1 MVMRTIFQ
9 KFFYWLF
16 GVFMAL
22 VLALNGGYVAP
33 STETPIDT
41 SKEDAKAVFALVADP
56 QISNYMLGRYP
67 IFTAAC
73 EDLKNANC
81 KFDAVL
87 GLGDIAENGLSV
99 EYQLVYDQ
107 LSGMDTRYIMA
118 TGNHDIRLRLYEQ
131 STDTFCHFANTLNG
145 DNSMEKFWFSER
157 INGYKII
164 VVGSDRT
171 EFESAYLSNEQLQF
185 IDSEI
190 AAENGKPVFVICHQP
205 LKDSHNIEQ
214 AWGSSIKTGASVG
227 EQSEE
232 LQAILSKYKNVFLI
246 SGHLHSGFGPDNYNY
261 IDGIHSINAPSM
273 TIENKDGTYNEAGL
287 GFILEVY
294 EDEVI
299 FRARD
304 MADGTW
310 VAETTG
316 DASYDIVIPV
326 EAY

>member
-1 MVMRTIFQ
+1 MVMRTVFQ

-22 VLALNGGYVAP
+22 VLALNGGYVPP

-41 SKEDAKAVFALVADP
+41 SKEDAKADFAILADP

-67 IFTAAC
+67 IYTAAC
-73 EDLKNANC
+73 EDLHNAEC
-81 KFDAVL
+81 KFDAVI
-87 GLGDIAENGLSV
+87 GVGDIAENGLSV
-99 EYQLVYDQ
+99 EYQLIYDK
-107 LSGMDTRYIMA
+107 LHGLDTRYIMA
-118 TGNHDIRLRLYEQ
+118 AGNHDIRLRIYKQ
-131 STDTFCHFANTLNG
+131 SLNTFSYFVNTLNG
-145 DNSMEKFWFSER
+145 DESMDSFHFSEV

-164 VVGSDRT
+164 VVGSDKT
-171 EFESAYLSNEQLQF
+171 EFESSYLSDEQLQW

-190 AAENGKPVFVICHQP
+190 AAENGKPVFVIAHQP

-232 LQAILSKYKNVFLI
+232 LQAIMSKYKNVFFI
-246 SGHLHSGFGPDNYNY
+246 SGHLHSGFGPDNYNN

-299 FRARD
+299 FRARN
-304 MADGTW
+304 MAKGVW
-310 VAETTG
+310 VAEETG
-316 DASYDIVIPV
+316 DSSYDIVIPV
-326 EAY
+326 EK

>member
-1 MVMRTIFQ
+1 MVMRTVFQ

-16 GVFMAL
+16 GVFMTL
-22 VLALNGGYVAP
+22 VLAFNGGYVAP
-33 STETPIDT
+33 STEDPINT
-41 SKEDAKAVFALVADP
+41 SRDDAQAVFALLADP

-67 IFTAAC
+67 VYTAAC
-73 EDLKNANC
+73 EDLKNAEC
-81 KFDAVL
+81 KFDAVI
-87 GLGDIAENGLSV
+87 GVGDIAENGLSL
-99 EYQLVYDQ
+99 EYQLIYDQ
-107 LSGMDTRYIMA
+107 LHGLDTRYIMA
-118 TGNHDIRLRLYEQ
+118 AGNHDIRLRIYEQ
-131 STDTFCHFANTLNG
+131 SLWTFCNFVNTLNG
-145 DNSMEKFWFSER
+145 DESMTKFWFSER

-171 EFESAYLSNEQLQF
+171 EFESSYLSDEQLQW

-190 AAENGKPVFVICHQP
+190 AAENGKPVFVIAHQP

-232 LQAILSKYKNVFLI
+232 LQAIMSKYKNVFFI
-246 SGHLHSGFGPDNYNY
+246 SGHLHSGFGPDNYNN

-287 GFILEVY
+287 GFIVEVY

-304 MADGTW
+304 MAKGAW
-310 VAETTG
+310 VADITG
-316 DASYDIVIPV
+316 DSSYDIVIPV
-326 EAY
+326 A

>member
-1 MVMRTIFQ
+1 MVMRTVFQ

-22 VLALNGGYVAP
+22 VLALNGGYVPP

-41 SKEDAKAVFALVADP
+41 SKEDAKAVFAILADP

-67 IFTAAC
+67 IYTAAC
-73 EDLKNANC
+73 EDLHNAEC
-81 KFDAVL
+81 KFDAVI
-87 GLGDIAENGLSV
+87 GVGDIAENGLSV
-99 EYQLVYDQ
+99 EYQLIYDQ
-107 LSGMDTRYIMA
+107 LHGLDTRYIMA
-118 TGNHDIRLRLYEQ
+118 AGNHDIRLRIYEQ
-131 STDTFCHFANTLNG
+131 SLWTFCNFANTLNG
-145 DNSMEKFWFSER
+145 DDSMDSFSFSER

-164 VVGSDRT
+164 VIGSDKT
-171 EFESAYLSNEQLQF
+171 EFESSYLSDEQLAWV
-185 IDSEI
+185 DSEI
-190 AAENGKPVFVICHQP
+190 AAENGKPVFVIAHQP

-232 LQAILSKYKNVFLI
+232 LQAIMSKYKNVFFI
-246 SGHLHSGFGPDNYNY
+246 SGHLHSGFGPDNYNN

-273 TIENKDGTYNEAGL
+273 TIENKDGTYNAAGL

-299 FRARD
+299 FRARN
-304 MADGTW
+304 MAKGVW
-310 VAETTG
+310 VAEETG
-316 DASYDIVIPV
+316 DSSYDIVIPV
-326 EAY
+326 EK